1 MREVLLLCWR
11 DTGHPQG
18 GGSERYLEQ
27 VGAGLAA
34 RGISVTFRT
43 AAYPG
48 APREEVVDGI
58 RISRG
63 GGRFTV
69 YPRALAAIAAGRLGY
84 GPLKGLAPDAVIDT
98 QNGIPFFAR
107 LVAGAPCTVLVH
119 HCHREQWPVAGRL
132 VGRIGW
138 WVESRLSPRLH
149 RRNQYLTVSL
159 PSAEE
164 LDTLGVD
171 RGRVA
176 VVRNGVDPVPAE
188 VPVGDADTRTT
199 HPSICVLSRLVPHK
213 QIEDALTAVATL
225 RDSIP
230 GLRLDVVGGGWWE
243 QNLRQSAAA
252 LGIAD
257 AVTFHGH
264 VPEDRKHGLLARA
277 WVHVMPSRKEGWGLA
292 VIEAAQHGVPTV
304 GYRSSRGLTDSI
316 VDGVTGLVVGGDT
329 VGNGDDVAALTAAV
343 EGLLLDAEHRTE
355 LGEKARAR
363 AREFSWAQTAAGVH
377 RVLAESAAGRPVSG
391 LIGTDRE
398 GAPGAENLL
407 VSDGAGLPGADPA
420 RAQGAAYATDR
431 AAG

>member
-34 RGISVTFRT
+34 RGITVTLRT

-69 YPRALAAIAAGRLGY
+69 YPRALAAILAGRLGI
-84 GPLKGLAPDAVIDT
+84 GSLAGIAPDAVVDT

-107 LVAGAPCTVLVH
+107 LVAGAPSTVLVH

-164 LDTLGVD
+164 LDALGVD

-176 VVRNGVDPVPAE
+176 VVRNGVDPVPATA
-188 VPVGDADTRTT
+188 PIGDAATRTA

-213 QIEDALTAVATL
+213 QIEDALTAVAAL
-225 RDSIP
+225 RTRIP
-230 GLRLDVVGGGWWE
+230 GLHLDVVGGGWWE
-243 QNLRQSAAA
+243 QNLRDCAAD

-264 VPEDRKHGLLARA
+264 VTEHRKHDILSRA

-316 VDGVTGLVVGGDT
+316 VDGVTGLVVGGEHLDPA
-329 VGNGDDVAALTAAV
+329 GNADDVAALTEAV
-343 EGLLLDAEHRTE
+343 EDLLRDDERRSE
-355 LGEKARAR
+355 LGEKARVR
-363 AREFSWAQTAAGVH
+363 ATEFSWRQTADGVH
-377 RVLAESAAGRPVSG
+377 TVLAASAAGRYLSG
-391 LIGTDRE
+391 LIGTDPVV
-398 GAPGAENLL
+398 ASDAE
-407 VSDGAGLPGADPA
+407 
-420 RAQGAAYATDR
+420 YATQR